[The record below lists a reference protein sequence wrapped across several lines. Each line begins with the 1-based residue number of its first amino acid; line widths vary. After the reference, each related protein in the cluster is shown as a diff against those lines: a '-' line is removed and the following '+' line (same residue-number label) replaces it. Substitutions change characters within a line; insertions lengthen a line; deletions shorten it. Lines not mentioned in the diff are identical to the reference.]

1 LEVSVSNL
9 GEFQKQVSELL
20 LRHRSLLDILSKCD
34 QSNASVHRS
43 VIKAVTECGCIEVQ
57 GKKQPYSPEMT
68 VEEAQAALQSHVSGN
83 LCDQCAEVV
92 SEQLGKSL
100 FYLSALCNVLD
111 VNLEKV
117 IEDESKKCNTLGIF
131 KMA

>member
-1 LEVSVSNL
+1 MSVSNL

-34 QSNASVHRS
+34 QSHASVHRS

-68 VEEAQAALQSHVSGN
+68 VEEAQAALQGQ
-83 LCDQCAEVV
+83 LCDHCSEIV

-111 VNLEKV
+111 VDLEKV

>member
-1 LEVSVSNL
+1 MSLSQL
-9 GEFQKQVSELL
+9 GEFQKQVSDLL

-43 VIKAVTECGCIEVQ
+43 VIKSVTECGCIEIQ
-57 GKKQPYSPEMT
+57 GKKQPYHSEMT
-68 VEEAQAALQSHVSGN
+68 VEEAQAAMESHLSGQ
-83 LCDQCAEVV
+83 LCDHCKEVV

-100 FYLSALCNVLD
+100 FYLSALCNALD
-111 VNLEKV
+111 VDLEQV
-117 IEDESKKCNTLGIF
+117 IQDESKKCNTLGIF

>member
-1 LEVSVSNL
+1 MNGSNL
-9 GEFQKQVSELL
+9 SEFQKLVSDLL

-43 VIKAVTECGCIEVQ
+43 VIKSITECGCIQVKGE
-57 GKKQPYSPEMT
+57 KQPYSQDMT
-68 VEEAQAALQSHVSGN
+68 VEQAQALMQTHLSGN
-83 LCDQCAEVV
+83 LCDQCNEIV
-92 SEQLGKSL
+92 SEELGKSL

-111 VNLEKV
+111 IDLDKV
-117 IEDESKKCNTLGIF
+117 IEDEAKKCNTLGIF